1 MQVKEFSLTGML
13 MIGMVLGMVLTA
25 GCGTPNEPG
34 TSPFSTVPP
43 APPATPVA
51 GAHIYYVAPEGND
64 TSPGT
69 AEQPWHTLQ
78 HAADSAQAGDTVLLK
93 AGTYAEEEV
102 VFTRSGLPNSPI
114 TFMTAPGAVAILQGS
129 ILLKRE
135 AAYLTFS
142 GIQLEGFRI
151 WGITVEGDNH
161 HLLFSKLKVQGGEA
175 GIRFTDGNSGDPP
188 SYGPV
193 HDITLE
199 DSTFTDAM
207 FTAVDCT
214 PGPCNNMVF
223 RRLEIS
229 GSGLSA
235 GFGGDGLGLERGEQ
249 VLVEDCSI
257 HDNGGDGIDLN
268 SRDYSGNVP
277 GIVVQGNQVY
287 RNHLQGI
294 KLWAGGRMEKNVVW
308 GQGIDPVM
316 VGKYPCT
323 VEVIGN
329 TIAYNMYDLTF
340 SERDYSFVAA
350 YPEDGESPPVRLIL
364 VNNIFAFNNPPE
376 LDGHTGIYL
385 GPTVIL
391 VQERKNLFF
400 SREDEEILAAFL
412 GDRSILRS
420 EIADGTWTQLT
431 GQGTGDLT
439 VDPLFVSG
447 WPAVDL
453 HLQGN
458 SPAKGYGAY

>member
-1 MQVKEFSLTGML
+1 
-13 MIGMVLGMVLTA
+13 
-25 GCGTPNEPG
+25 
-34 TSPFSTVPP
+34 
-43 APPATPVA
+43 
-51 GAHIYYVAPEGND
+51 
-64 TSPGT
+64 
-69 AEQPWHTLQ
+69 
-78 HAADSAQAGDTVLLK
+78 
-93 AGTYAEEEV
+93 
-102 VFTRSGLPNSPI
+102 
-114 TFMTAPGAVAILQGS
+114 
-129 ILLKRE
+129 
-135 AAYLTFS
+135 
-142 GIQLEGFRI
+142 
-151 WGITVEGDNH
+151 
-161 HLLFSKLKVQGGEA
+161 
-175 GIRFTDGNSGDPP
+175 
-188 SYGPV
+188 
-193 HDITLE
+193 
-199 DSTFTDAM
+199 
-207 FTAVDCT
+207 
-214 PGPCNNMVF
+214 MVF

-229 GSGLSA
+229 GSVLSA

-268 SRDYSGNVP
+268 SRDYCGNVP
-277 GIVVQGNQVY
+277 GIVVRGNQVY

-329 TIAYNMYDLTF
+329 TIAYNMYDLMF

-364 VNNIFAFNNPPE
+364 ENNIFAFNNPPE

-385 GPTVIL
+385 GLTVIL

-412 GDRSILRS
+412 GDRSILWS

-431 GQGTGDLT
+431 GQGTGI
-439 VDPLFVSG
+439 
-447 WPAVDL
+447 
-453 HLQGN
+453 
-458 SPAKGYGAY
+458 

>member
-1 MQVKEFSLTGML
+1 MYT
-13 MIGMVLGMVLTA
+13 
-25 GCGTPNEPG
+25 
-34 TSPFSTVPP
+34 
-43 APPATPVA
+43 
-51 GAHIYYVAPEGND
+51 
-64 TSPGT
+64 
-69 AEQPWHTLQ
+69 
-78 HAADSAQAGDTVLLK
+78 
-93 AGTYAEEEV
+93 EEEV
-102 VFTRSGLPNSPI
+102 RFTRSGSPDAPI
-114 TFMTAPGAVAILQGS
+114 TFTNAPGAVVTLKGS
-129 ILLKRE
+129 ILLKRG
-135 AAYLTFS
+135 AAYLTFT
-142 GIQLEGFRI
+142 GIHLEGFRI

-161 HLLFSKLKVQGGEA
+161 HLLFSRLQVQGGEA

-188 SYGPV
+188 TYGLV

-199 DSTFTDAM
+199 DSTFRDAM
-207 FTAVDCT
+207 YTAVDCT

-268 SRDYSGNVP
+268 SRDFSGKVP
-277 GIVVQGNQVY
+277 GIVVQRNQVY

-316 VGKYPCT
+316 VGKHPCT

-329 TIAYNMYDLTF
+329 TIAYNMYNLTF

-350 YPEDGESPPVRLIL
+350 YPEDGKSAPVKLIL
-364 VNNIFAFNNPPE
+364 TNNIFAFNNHPD

-385 GPTVIL
+385 GPTVTL
-391 VQERKNLFF
+391 VQEEKNLFF
-400 SREDEEILAAFL
+400 SREDEEIFAAFL
-412 GDRSILRS
+412 GERSILR
-420 EIADGTWTQLT
+420 EELADGTWNRLT
-431 GQGTGDLT
+431 GQGVGDLT

>member
-1 MQVKEFSLTGML
+1 MQAKEFSLTGML

-43 APPATPVA
+43 APPPTPVA
-51 GAHIYYVAPEGND
+51 GANIYYVAPEGND

-69 AEQPWHTLQ
+69 AEQPWRTVQ
-78 HAADSAQAGDTVLLK
+78 HAADSAQAGDTVLLQ

-142 GIQLEGFRI
+142 GIQLDGFRT

-193 HDITLE
+193 HEITLE

-308 GQGIDPVM
+308 GQGINPVM

-350 YPEDGESPPVRLIL
+350 YPEDGESLVRLIL

-376 LDGHTGIYL
+376 LDGNTGIYL